1 MTFSV
6 VFLKAQEIK
15 KEIDVKQATVFLQGA
30 KVFGNTNVSLQ
41 KGINKVRIINLPNNL
56 DENTYKINLEK
67 NTTLLSIT
75 PQNNFLK
82 DDELS
87 EGEKKLEDDRKKLQ
101 RQVNLLNIQ
110 VKNLTGEQH
119 IINDNLKVS
128 ANDKSTPQEQLIKL
142 TEFYRK

>member
-1 MTFSV
+1 MRHSILILILMVSFFKS
-6 VFLKAQEIK
+6 QEIK

-30 KVFGNTNVSLQ
+30 KVFGSTNVTLQ
-41 KGINKVRIINLPNNL
+41 KGRNTVKIINLPNDL

-75 PQNNFLK
+75 PQSNYLK
-82 DDELS
+82 NDELTD
-87 EGEKKLEDDRKKLQ
+87 GEKKLDDERKKFQ

-110 VKNLTGEQH
+110 IKNLTGEQN

-128 ANDKSTPQEQLIKL
+128 TNDK
-142 TEFYRK
+142 